1 MNAAACGVVP
11 GAPPLAGL
19 ACLVLAHDNAE
30 QLVLLLAWLGR
41 HGARCHLH
49 LDARAAATRAAL
61 EAAPPPGCQLLP
73 PEQSLRVAWGGF
85 AMVAATLALMRAAA
99 AEEGVRAMVLL
110 SGTHLPIRPAAA
122 IARHLLDGR
131 EHIDLGF
138 AAAEPMEHKSLR
150 RFWYHALPGRE
161 ESQPLLRWANRNSW
175 RLGRRDLARGL
186 RGLTPMTGAQWW
198 CLSAGCARHILR
210 FVDENPW
217 YPRFFRRSSIPDE
230 GFFHTLLGASPFLEN
245 RAPAPLFQRMEGY
258 SPRLLASSDLEAA
271 MASGMPFARK
281 FDARADAAAVRAA
294 LVLAEAETPD
304 ETKG

>member
-1 MNAAACGVVP
+1 MNAAE
-11 GAPPLAGL
+11 APAAGPLAGL

-30 QLVLLLAWLGR
+30 QLGLLLGWLGR

-49 LDARAAATRAAL
+49 LDARAAATRAVL
-61 EAAPPPGCQLLP
+61 QAAPPPGCRILP
-73 PEQSLRVAWGGF
+73 RERSLRIAWGGY
-85 AMVAATLALMRAAA
+85 AMVEATLALMRAAST
-99 AEEGVRAMVLL
+99 EEGIRAMVLL

-138 AAAEPMEHKSLR
+138 AAAAPMEHKSLR

-161 ESQPLLRWANRNSW
+161 ERHPLLRWTNRNSW

-198 CLSAGCARHILR
+198 CLSAGCARHVLR
-210 FVDENPW
+210 FVAENPW
-217 YPRFFRRSSIPDE
+217 YPRFFRLSSIPDE
-230 GFFHTLLGASPFLEN
+230 GFFHTLVGASPYAEN

-258 SPRLLASSDLEAA
+258 SPRLLAVPDLGPAV
-271 MASGMPFARK
+271 ASGLPFARK
-281 FDARADAAAVRAA
+281 FDMRADADAVRAA
-294 LVLAEAETPD
+294 LAEA
-304 ETKG
+304 GGG